1 MRKNNQK
8 SLISVHFVCVQAAG
22 SLGCSL
28 AITTSLSI
36 YIQVERLSKLLLHL
50 AYFFQNITS
59 FTGRSYLNSTLFTI
73 ALQESL
79 SVYFVFFF
87 KYESNLEFQL
97 QLGYNHIKSDRFTFR
112 SRDFPMT
119 LLHLGYVFQNFML
132 EYQTP

>member
-8 SLISVHFVCVQAAG
+8 SLISVHFVCVKAAG

-28 AITTSLSI
+28 AITTTLSI

-50 AYFFQNITS
+50 AYVFQNITS
-59 FTGRSYLNSTLFTI
+59 FTGRSYLNSNLFTI
-73 ALQESL
+73 ALQESF
-79 SVYFVFFF
+79 SVYFFFL
-87 KYESNLEFQL
+87 KYASYLEFQL

-119 LLHLGYVFQNFML
+119 LSHLGYVFQNFML

>member
-50 AYFFQNITS
+50 AYVFQNITS

-73 ALQESL
+73 ALRRVYLCILFSL
-79 SVYFVFFF
+79 
-87 KYESNLEFQL
+87 KYTSYLEFQL
-97 QLGYNHIKSDRFTFR
+97 QLGYNHIRSDRFTFR

-132 EYQTP
+132 EYQAP